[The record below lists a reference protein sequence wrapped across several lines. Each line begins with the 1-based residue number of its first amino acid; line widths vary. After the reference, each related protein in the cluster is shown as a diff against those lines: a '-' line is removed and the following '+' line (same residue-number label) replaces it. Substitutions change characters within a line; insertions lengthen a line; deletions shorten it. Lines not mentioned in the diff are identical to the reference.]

1 VGGLS
6 FVWLYWRDRG
16 EPGEHWWPLI
26 PGGVLLS
33 LAIVALMST
42 VWEGESAA
50 LGAVFLFGVAATF
63 AVLSLIRTPHG
74 RMIWALITAG
84 VFGLLAFV
92 VLIAFTSASV
102 SVPAVALVLVGFIVL
117 YRQSGGDE
125 IAG

>member
-1 VGGLS
+1 
-6 FVWLYWRDRG
+6 
-16 EPGEHWWPLI
+16 
-26 PGGVLLS
+26 
-33 LAIVALMST
+33 
-42 VWEGESAA
+42 
-50 LGAVFLFGVAATF
+50 
-63 AVLSLIRTPHG
+63 
-74 RMIWALITAG
+74 MIWALITAG